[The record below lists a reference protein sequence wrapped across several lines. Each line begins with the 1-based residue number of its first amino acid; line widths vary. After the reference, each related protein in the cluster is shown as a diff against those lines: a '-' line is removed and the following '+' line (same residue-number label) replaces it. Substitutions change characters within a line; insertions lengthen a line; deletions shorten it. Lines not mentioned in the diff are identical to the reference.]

1 MKKNLKKLKLALNA
15 FYTDLLYS
23 QVTRKGDRAVILA
36 VEWKTGGIGNWLY
49 VSNIQNYRKL
59 VKVCVEE
66 HLKCMYF
73 GKKPHIRLYTLGQ
86 LSRRRKELK
95 LDRYCGWHEIE
106 SGVEEE

>member
-23 QVTRKGDRAVILA
+23 QVTRKGKHAVILA
-36 VEWKTGGIGNWLY
+36 VEFKTEHIGNWLY
-49 VSNIQNYRKL
+49 VSNIQNHRKL

-66 HLKCMYF
+66 HLKCAYY
-73 GKKPHIRLYTLGQ
+73 GKKPKLRLYMLGQ

-106 SGVEEE
+106 SGVEE